1 MSSQTTTDHETNF
14 PGFSGA
20 DSLKEITWEEFFEK
34 FAESQPALLCQ
45 DETSERK
52 KRNKLVSC

>member
-14 PGFSGA
+14 PGLSG
-20 DSLKEITWEEFFEK
+20 EK
-34 FAESQPALLCQ
+34 FAESQPALLYQ
-45 DETSERK
+45 DETSKRK